1 MHSTIL
7 HSDAHKR
14 VHCQHDQL
22 LYKPDHGHWFRKCRR
37 HCCSLNS
44 PPFPSLP
51 FSLALSLYLCTSC
64 ANVNW
69 QKANLK
75 PGPGDTFQIR
85 HWLQANPNPQTWLK
99 STSAIAQNL
108 CVKILKLFI
117 HSFIHLCKYSHTQ
130 TVHVQLECF
139 SGTSWRHRQRR
150 ASDMSR
156 IMPTLLAAQWT

>member
-14 VHCQHDQL
+14 VHCQHVQL

-51 FSLALSLYLCTSC
+51 FSLSLSLSLHELRKCQL
-64 ANVNW
+64 AKG
-69 QKANLK
+69 KAEA
-75 PGPGDTFQIR
+75 GSGR
-85 HWLQANPNPQTWLK
+85 HIPNPSLTAGQSQSPNLAKVNFGHCSK
-99 STSAIAQNL
+99 SL
-108 CVKILKLFI
+108 CKDTKVI

-139 SGTSWRHRQRR
+139 SGTSWRQRQRQRR

-156 IMPTLLAAQWT
+156 IMPTLLASQWT